1 MRTSKNSRVPE
12 HSAQEG
18 QSPGQLDSWQ
28 EPQLDSWQ
36 EPRSAG
42 RCQGRASSLRSHGK
56 VSRKVEATCL
66 KLHFEKL
73 ILSVEEKRRAEWGV
87 EGGEG

>member
-18 QSPGQLDSWQ
+18 QSPGQLDSR
-28 EPQLDSWQ
+28 Q

-42 RCQGRASSLRSHGK
+42 RCQGRASSMRSHGK

-73 ILSVEEKRRAEWGV
+73 ILSVEEKRKAEWGV